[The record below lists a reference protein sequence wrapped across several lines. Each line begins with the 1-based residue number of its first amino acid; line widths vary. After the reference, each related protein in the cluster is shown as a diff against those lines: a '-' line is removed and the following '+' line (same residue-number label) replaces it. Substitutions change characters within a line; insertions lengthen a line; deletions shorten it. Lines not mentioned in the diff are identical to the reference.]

1 MSVCTPCYNAGNYID
16 ACLGTF
22 SFGTVPADDTE
33 YFVWVQHNATG
44 NIMMIE
50 AESDGDGIITI
61 EGLTLDPMQ
70 GYTIWVTL
78 TATQQ
83 TQEDITIDGDIYK
96 CISFSAALIG

>member
-22 SFGTVPADDTE
+22 TFGAVEPDSA

-61 EGLTLDPMQ
+61 EGLSLDPMQ

-78 TATQQ
+78 TAGQQ

-96 CISFSAALIG
+96 CISFSAALIQ

>member
-1 MSVCTPCYNAGNYID
+1 
-16 ACLGTF
+16 LGTF
-22 SFGTVPADDTE
+22 TFGAVEPDTE

-61 EGLTLDPMQ
+61 EGLSLDPMQ

-78 TATQQ
+78 TAGQQ

>member
-22 SFGTVPADDTE
+22 TFGAVEPDTE

-61 EGLTLDPMQ
+61 KGLSLDPMQ

-78 TATQQ
+78 TAGQQ
-83 TQEDITIDGDIYK
+83 MQEDITVDGDIYK
-96 CISFSAALIG
+96 CLSFSAALIQ

>member
-1 MSVCTPCYNAGNYID
+1 
-16 ACLGTF
+16 LGTF
-22 SFGTVPADDTE
+22 TFGAVEPDTE

-50 AESDGDGIITI
+50 AESDEGGIITI
-61 EGLTLDPMQ
+61 EGLSLDPMQ

-78 TATQQ
+78 TAGQQ

-96 CISFSAALIG
+96 CISFSAALIL

>member
-22 SFGTVPADDTE
+22 TFGAVEADTE

-50 AESDGDGIITI
+50 AESDGEGIITI
-61 EGLTLDPMQ
+61 EGLSLDPMQ

-78 TATQQ
+78 TAGQQ

-96 CISFSAALIG
+96 CLSFSAALIV

>member
-22 SFGTVPADDTE
+22 TFGAVEPDTS

-50 AESDGDGIITI
+50 AESDGEGIITI
-61 EGLTLDPMQ
+61 EGLSLDPMQ

-78 TATQQ
+78 TAGQQ

-96 CISFSAALIG
+96 CLSFSAALIG

>member
-22 SFGTVPADDTE
+22 TFGAVEPDTE

-61 EGLTLDPMQ
+61 EGLSLDPMQ

-78 TATQQ
+78 TAGQQ
-83 TQEDITIDGDIYK
+83 MQEDITVDGDIYK
-96 CISFSAALIG
+96 CLSFSAALIQ